1 MRPWNLLAVRSERAK
16 LVFTVYVELLVRI
29 DCNEQRID
37 VRVDFGLPIARLQ
50 RILHRVL
57 VQAVQPGQVVEPGL
71 RGGRHRS

>member
-1 MRPWNLLAVRSERAK
+1 MLAVRSERAK

-29 DCNEQRID
+29 DCNEQGID
-37 VRVDFGLPIARLQ
+37 VRVDFCLHVTRLQ
-50 RILHRVL
+50 RILHRLL

>member
-1 MRPWNLLAVRSERAK
+1 MLAVRSERAK

-29 DCNEQRID
+29 DCNEQGID
-37 VRVDFGLPIARLQ
+37 VRVDFALPMARLQ

>member
-1 MRPWNLLAVRSERAK
+1 MLAVRSERAK

-29 DCNEQRID
+29 DCNEQGID
-37 VRVDFGLPIARLQ
+37 VRVDFGLRISRLQ

-57 VQAVQPGQVVEPGL
+57 VQAVKLGQVVEPGL

>member
-1 MRPWNLLAVRSERAK
+1 MLAVRSERAK

-37 VRVDFGLPIARLQ
+37 VRVDFGLRISRLQ